1 MIYEESDFNFYC
13 NDIEELVK
21 DPINDPIN
29 VEIYSKDFY
38 IPVSEDPIEFAHK
51 GLTILLRLFHS
62 KTNRSATIEEENG
75 EHTIF
80 ADDKGHPCYRV
91 YFCIQ
96 MTHDLPMTLD
106 GKLFKLASEQ
116 VLTCQVPDFFEHL
129 PQLVQD
135 QVLEEYVQ
143 CELCEYEGEDGGSLH
158 RRIDDARWVYKSILD
173 GTHALWKLDL
183 EATEAALDTI
193 YDENEIH
200 PLSE

>member
-1 MIYEESDFNFYC
+1 MFYEESDFNFVC
-13 NDIEELVK
+13 HDIQSLVA
-21 DPINDPIN
+21 DPINE
-29 VEIYSKDFY
+29 EIYSKDFY
-38 IPVSEDPIEFAHK
+38 ISVSEDVELFAHQQLK
-51 GLTILLRLFHS
+51 ALSNMFHR
-62 KTNRSATIEEENG
+62 KAHYSAIIEEENG
-75 EHTIF
+75 EYTIF
-80 ADDKGHPCYRV
+80 ANDKGQPCYRV
-91 YFCIQ
+91 YFGIK
-96 MTHDLPMTLD
+96 MTDDLPMTLD

>member
-106 GKLFKLASEQ
+106 GKLFQLASGQ
-116 VLTCQVPDFFEHL
+116 YLSCQVPFFFEHL
-129 PQLVQD
+129 PELVQD
-135 QVLEEYVQ
+135 QVLEQYA
-143 CELCEYEGEDGGSLH
+143 CGEYEGEDGGTLH
-158 RRIDDARWVYKSILD
+158 RRINDAMWEYKTILD
-173 GTHALWKLDL
+173 GTHALWKLDG
-183 EATEAALDTI
+183 EVTETALDAI
-193 YDENEIH
+193 CDENLNQ
-200 PLSE
+200 PLDM

>member
-1 MIYEESDFNFYC
+1 MIYEESDFNFVC

-21 DPINDPIN
+21 DSIKDPIN

-51 GLTILLRLFHS
+51 GLTILLQLFHS

-75 EHTIF
+75 EHVIF

-106 GKLFKLASEQ
+106 GKLFQLASGQ
-116 VLTCQVPDFFEHL
+116 VLSRDVPFFFEHL
-129 PQLVQD
+129 PETVQD
-135 QVLEEYVQ
+135 QVLEQYVW
-143 CELCEYEGEDGGSLH
+143 CGYEGEDGGTLH
-158 RRIDDARWVYKSILD
+158 RRIDDAMWVYKNILN
-173 GTHALWKLDL
+173 GTHALWGLDGEVTETAL
-183 EATEAALDTI
+183 EAIA
-193 YDENEIH
+193 DENLDQ
-200 PLSE
+200 LSE